1 MWSVSAIWWKYS
13 SVCIVDNNWVVA
25 RYYSQFREVFIVRIC
40 PVYKL
45 FYCKTIINRK
55 TLFTAFD
62 KPFYGI
68 VFSKGHYSN
77 VHCVHLPAGLGR
89 TSAQF
94 EIGIH
99 ACGTQG
105 NTENGL
111 YGYGAESGS
120 GTWFENI
127 IVIQYD
133 PQVQEMWDKARKLRC
148 TWHDLYEKSVT
159 FRPFPVDTLDVI
171 RTDFAGDNV
180 GCWMQIQ
187 VGKGI

>member
-1 MWSVSAIWWKYS
+1 M
-13 SVCIVDNNWVVA
+13 
-25 RYYSQFREVFIVRIC
+25 
-40 PVYKL
+40 
-45 FYCKTIINRK
+45 
-55 TLFTAFD
+55 
-62 KPFYGI
+62 
-68 VFSKGHYSN
+68 
-77 VHCVHLPAGLGR
+77 HCVHLPAGLGR

-187 VGKGI
+187 VGKGIENWKNSPCFQNFSSLNLVRSGTKMAALSCYFTKMNNVIFQPLSKMQF